1 MILRL
6 RPHHGM
12 CLYYF
17 QGKGYSDEFVLNM
30 TKYKQLLET
39 EDPLIR
45 ITEGIDDLCEK
56 CPNNQNGICTSQ
68 NKVAAYDSDVLSACA
83 LDYNTILPYKEFS
96 ELVQQKI
103 LLAGKRREICA
114 DCQWNV
120 LCSAES

>member
-17 QGKGYSDEFVLNM
+17 QGKGYNSAFIGNM

-56 CPNNQNGICTSQ
+56 CPNNRNGICTSQ
-68 NKVAAYDSDVLSACA
+68 NKVTAYDSDVLSACA
-83 LDYNTILPYKEFS
+83 LDYNTILQYKEFS

-103 LLAGKRREICA
+103 LLAGNRREICA
-114 DCQWNV
+114 SCQWNA
-120 LCSAES
+120 LCSAEP